1 MDNHK
6 ESKQRNILTSDNASK
21 EELSAFE
28 RWELPAM
35 DDELVTTG
43 SDNAFTS
50 TPTRQHPKTSS
61 SHVPQSE
68 LDSDDDHIE
77 PLTAEDLE
85 TIRQAAYDEGKE
97 QGQQDGY
104 KAGYDQGY
112 KSGESDVKAS
122 VTKLAQISRALLEPI
137 PQQDD
142 ELETALLELVENI
155 CTRVVHRELKVNSE
169 SVLVIVKEALG
180 CLNAGAKRVRIHL
193 NPEDAEFVK
202 NALDEGGELD
212 ETWRFLPHQ
221 TITPGGCIVDTDTT
235 VIDMRAEKRLA
246 TVIKQIYE
254 QDQKVLEQETQQEGS
269 LDQLMGEVD
278 TFVDDESDESDGEE

>member
-1 MDNHK
+1 MEKQK
-6 ESKQRNILTSDNASK
+6 ESKQRNVLTSDNASP

-35 DDELVTTG
+35 DDGLVTSD

-50 TPTRQHPKTSS
+50 TPSRQQPKATSPNAS
-61 SHVPQSE
+61 PSE
-68 LDSDDDHIE
+68 LESDEGHIE

-85 TIRQAAYDEGKE
+85 TIRQAAYEEGKE

-155 CTRVVHRELKVNSE
+155 CTRVVHRELKADSE
-169 SVLVIVKEALG
+169 SVLVVIKEALS

-202 NALDEGGELD
+202 NALDEAGELD

-246 TVIKQIYE
+246 TVIKQVYE
-254 QDQKVLEQETQQEGS
+254 QDQKVLEQEPQQEGGI
-269 LDQLMGEVD
+269 DQLMGEVD
-278 TFVDDESDESDGEE
+278 TFVEDESDDLDGED